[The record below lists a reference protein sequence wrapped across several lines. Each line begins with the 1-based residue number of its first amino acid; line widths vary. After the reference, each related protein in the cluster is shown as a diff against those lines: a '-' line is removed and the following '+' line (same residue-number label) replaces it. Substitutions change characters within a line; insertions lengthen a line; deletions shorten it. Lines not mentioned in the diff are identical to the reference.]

1 MTEKVTATGGARG
14 GSQPKKTAA
23 VLTLGCKVN
32 DVESGSLI
40 TGLKNL
46 GYEVKNEHSYADLY
60 IINTCAVTAE
70 AERKSRQAVGRA
82 LKDNPAAR
90 VIVCGCASQRDP
102 AAFSDKA
109 GVFCVFGARQKQR
122 ILEIVAGGF
131 EEKNAGID
139 FEKNADGKAQ
149 LCQNHARIAA
159 VDSYA
164 RQDDFEVL
172 PCDTMP
178 DNTRA
183 FLKIQD
189 GCNRFCS
196 YCIIPYL
203 RGRSRSRRIES
214 AAKEILES
222 TAYETVITGIDVS
235 DYRDGERDIS
245 DCCMR

>member
-139 FEKNADGKAQ
+139 FEKNADGKADKTAEEYDEA
-149 LCQNHARIAA
+149 ARPE
-159 VDSYA
+159 S
-164 RQDDFEVL
+164 
-172 PCDTMP
+172 MK
-178 DNTRA
+178 TRN
-183 FLKIQD
+183 FVKIQD
-189 GCNRFCS
+189 
-196 YCIIPYL
+196 
-203 RGRSRSRRIES
+203 
-214 AAKEILES
+214 
-222 TAYETVITGIDVS
+222 
-235 DYRDGERDIS
+235 
-245 DCCMR
+245 